1 MGVSAYGGSDSGH
14 CTDVR
19 VVEGIGG
26 LPVVVVVVVGLR
38 GSAGKRRQGWA
49 CGVIALVLS
58 SERVKGGSSPVELEE
73 ENVGRGRR
81 CAVELAVVLRDV
93 GHG

>member
-1 MGVSAYGGSDSGH
+1 MGVSANSGSDDGH

-58 SERVKGGSSPVELEE
+58 SERAKGGAHLLNS
-73 ENVGRGRR
+73 RR
-81 CAVELAVVLRDV
+81 RTLGEGDDARWNLPLY
-93 GHG
+93 